1 MYRQQRVAHVAALV
15 VVTVCVLAS
24 PAAAAPPAGTPADEG
39 QRKAVVGLLD
49 RLPLLFVPEKVSPD
63 GAMGYAVRGRD
74 ASVWLSQSGL
84 SYRLHPGKEAE
95 AQAAAGSWV
104 VALDLVGATPRPP
117 VGEDL
122 LPTTVSYFKGP
133 KDQWRTGLPSYG
145 SVVYREPWPV
155 VDLVVSGTA
164 GELKSTFVVQPGA
177 DPGQIRL
184 AYRGA
189 TGVRLETDGSLVV
202 ETPLGDI
209 REKAPFAYQEVDG
222 RRVEVAAAP

>member
-1 MYRQQRVAHVAALV
+1 M
-15 VVTVCVLAS
+15 
-24 PAAAAPPAGTPADEG
+24 
-39 QRKAVVGLLD
+39 
-49 RLPLLFVPEKVSPD
+49 PLLFVPEQVSPD
-63 GAMGYAVRGRD
+63 GAMGYAVRGRE
-74 ASVWLSQSGL
+74 ASIWLSDRGL
-84 SYRLHPGKEAE
+84 SYRLHPATGAD

-104 VALDLVGATPRPP
+104 VALDLVGATPLAP
-117 VGEDL
+117 VGEDP
-122 LPTTVSYFKGP
+122 LPTVVSYLKGP
-133 KDQWRTGLPSYG
+133 REQWRTGLPSYG
-145 SVVYREPWPV
+145 SVVYREPWPG
-155 VDLVVSGTA
+155 VDLVVSGIA
-164 GELKSTFVVQPGA
+164 GELKSTFVVRPGA